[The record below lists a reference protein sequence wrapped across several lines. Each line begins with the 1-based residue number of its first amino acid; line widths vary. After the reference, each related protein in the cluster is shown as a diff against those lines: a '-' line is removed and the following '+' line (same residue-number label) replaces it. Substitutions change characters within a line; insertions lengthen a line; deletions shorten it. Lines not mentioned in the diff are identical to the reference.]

1 MSVLGTISN
10 RADPLPGAKVLEKG
24 LSFVTKIIVAL
35 FIPVNFIIMDKN
47 KNKSNNFSRRKF
59 ITNTAIAAAG
69 VMIVPRHVLGGVG
82 FTAPSD
88 TLNIAGIGVGGM
100 GRANLANI
108 TGQNIVALCDVDWNY
123 AAKTFIDYPNAK
135 KYMDYRKMLDEMDKD
150 IDAVV
155 IATPDHTHALTAG
168 ASMSLGK
175 HVYLQKPLTHSIY
188 ESRYLTGMAKSTGV
202 ATQMGNQG
210 HSGEGTR
217 LFAEWIQNGEI
228 GDPIEAHSW
237 TNRPI
242 WPQGLERPLDQPPVP
257 STLDWNLFIGPAK
270 HRPYHPS
277 YTPWNWRAW
286 WDFGTGALGDMGC
299 HLMDPVY
306 FALKLGHPIAFE
318 GSSSLVNT
326 ESAPIAGKVSYYFP
340 KRKRLDKIK
349 MPALKFTWY
358 DGGLMP
364 DRPEGIEPGKTM
376 GDSDGGAMVVGTK
389 GTIICGTYGRNPYII
404 GRENDPPQVKKVIPR
419 VLMSHEMDWVR
430 ACKEPKANRIEASS
444 NFAYSGPFNE
454 VVVMGNLAIRL
465 QGLKKKLN
473 WDGDNMRITNIG
485 AAEEINVVT
494 SDKFTVIDGD
504 PKFDTQY
511 TTINA
516 KLAAE
521 EYIKHNYREGWKL
534 S

>member
-1 MSVLGTISN
+1 M
-10 RADPLPGAKVLEKG
+10 E
-24 LSFVTKIIVAL
+24 
-35 FIPVNFIIMDKN
+35 KN
-47 KNKSNNFSRRKF
+47 KKKSNNFSRRKF
-59 ITNTAIAAAG
+59 ISNTAIAAAG

-100 GRANLANI
+100 GRGNLSNI
-108 TGQNIVALCDVDWNY
+108 KGQNIVALCDVDWKY
-123 AAKTFIDYPNAK
+123 SAKTFVDYPNAK
-135 KYMDYRKMLDEMDKD
+135 KYKDYRKMLEEMDKD

-168 ASMSLGK
+168 ASMSMGK

-242 WPQGLERPLDQPPVP
+242 WPQGLERPVDQPPVP
-257 STLDWNLFIGPAK
+257 STLDWDLFIGPAK

-358 DGGLMP
+358 DGGMMP

-376 GDSDGGAMVVGTK
+376 GDNDGGAMVIGTK

-404 GRENDPPQVKKVIPR
+404 GRENDPPQIKKVIPR
-419 VLMSHEMDWVR
+419 VLLSHEMDWVR
-430 ACKEPKANRIEASS
+430 ACKEPKANRVEASS

-473 WDGDNMRITNIG
+473 WDGDNMKITNIG
-485 AAEEINVVT
+485 ANEEIKVVT

-511 TTINA
+511 ATINA
-516 KLAAE
+516 KQAAE